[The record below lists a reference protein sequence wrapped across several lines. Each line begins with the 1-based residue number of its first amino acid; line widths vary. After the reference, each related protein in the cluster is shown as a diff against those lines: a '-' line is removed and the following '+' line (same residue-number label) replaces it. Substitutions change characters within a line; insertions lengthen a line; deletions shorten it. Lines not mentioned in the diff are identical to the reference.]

1 MTDQLKHCK
10 VTQLSTNK
18 SFYLSMICG
27 TNKSFYLSMICGMN
41 HELQREQ
48 LWLDLNDISHSME
61 DAWCLMGDFNTI
73 RFKEYRL
80 GGNDVQDHDVKELA
94 SLLETCKFHELK
106 STGAYYSWTN
116 KTIWS
121 RIDHAFPN
129 DYWYDVFDYT
139 YSYYLANSLS
149 DHTSVLLQFPTS
161 PRPITQFQ
169 YCEITIAESKE
180 EPGAETAGKSVAPMR

>member
-1 MTDQLKHCK
+1 MLGHTIELCKKKTGTRKEWRPIQKTPTAAQEDISSTAFLAISTFKSIYACGQKIDQLKHCK

-73 RFKEYRL
+73 RFKEDKI
-80 GGNDVQDHDVKELA
+80 GGNEVQDHDLRNWPLSWRLA
-94 SLLETCKFHELK
+94 SFM
-106 STGAYYSWTN
+106 N
-116 KTIWS
+116 
-121 RIDHAFPN
+121 
-129 DYWYDVFDYT
+129 
-139 YSYYLANSLS
+139 
-149 DHTSVLLQFPTS
+149 
-161 PRPITQFQ
+161 
-169 YCEITIAESKE
+169 
-180 EPGAETAGKSVAPMR
+180 